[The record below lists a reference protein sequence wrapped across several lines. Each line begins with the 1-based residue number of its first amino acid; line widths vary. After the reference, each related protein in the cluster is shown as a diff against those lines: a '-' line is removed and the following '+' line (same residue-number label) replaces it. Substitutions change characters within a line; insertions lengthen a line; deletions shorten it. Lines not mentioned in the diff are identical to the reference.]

1 MMFPF
6 LKTAIT
12 NLFREPATEVFPNPE
27 AEGLGEYRGRIAF
40 NPESCVDCGEC
51 IKVCAPIAITRTEEP
66 AEGGVNITRS
76 FDLTSCTF
84 CGTCQDF
91 CEEGSIKLTK
101 DYHMVA
107 EDPADLVVSG
117 VTFKKDIPG
126 HIFCDLS
133 GCIFCGICA
142 KTCPQSVIT
151 VDRKTKTWKI
161 DYEGCVKCGKCI
173 TKCPKK
179 VLSFSE
185 EEMVYPEPA
194 AEAAAPAE
202 EAGGELTCDLEKCI
216 YCGICKKNCP
226 QDALEVDRKTKTW
239 KADHEK
245 CVQCGLCID
254 KCPKK
259 ALSFGG
265 AAEQA
270 APAEKAAPAAG
281 AAAGAAGAAAKP
293 EAPKKAAKPKNPPVY
308 SEGGDDDLICDLANC
323 IYGGIC
329 KKNCPV
335 DAIEVD
341 RKTKTWKVDHDTCI
355 QCGMCV
361 ENCPKKV
368 LSFGKPAEEAAPAEG
383 AAEAAPAA
391 ATAGA
396 GAVAATAAT
405 ASAAPAE
412 KAAPAPAKAEEE
424 KPAGPPPEY
433 SEAEDGQLQ
442 CHLADCIYCGICA
455 KNCPMEAITVDRKTK
470 TWKVDYDKCVM
481 CAICN
486 DKCPKKA
493 LDFK

>member
-40 NPESCVDCGEC
+40 NSESCVDCGEC

-179 VLSFSE
+179 VLSF
-185 EEMVYPEPA
+185 
-194 AEAAAPAE
+194 
-202 EAGGELTCDLEKCI
+202 
-216 YCGICKKNCP
+216 
-226 QDALEVDRKTKTW
+226 
-239 KADHEK
+239 
-245 CVQCGLCID
+245 
-254 KCPKK
+254 
-259 ALSFGG
+259 
-265 AAEQA
+265 
-270 APAEKAAPAAG
+270 
-281 AAAGAAGAAAKP
+281 
-293 EAPKKAAKPKNPPVY
+293 
-308 SEGGDDDLICDLANC
+308 
-323 IYGGIC
+323 
-329 KKNCPV
+329 
-335 DAIEVD
+335 
-341 RKTKTWKVDHDTCI
+341 
-355 QCGMCV
+355 
-361 ENCPKKV
+361 
-368 LSFGKPAEEAAPAEG
+368 
-383 AAEAAPAA
+383 
-391 ATAGA
+391 
-396 GAVAATAAT
+396 
-405 ASAAPAE
+405 
-412 KAAPAPAKAEEE
+412 
-424 KPAGPPPEY
+424 
-433 SEAEDGQLQ
+433 
-442 CHLADCIYCGICA
+442 
-455 KNCPMEAITVDRKTK
+455 
-470 TWKVDYDKCVM
+470 
-481 CAICN
+481 
-486 DKCPKKA
+486 
-493 LDFK
+493 